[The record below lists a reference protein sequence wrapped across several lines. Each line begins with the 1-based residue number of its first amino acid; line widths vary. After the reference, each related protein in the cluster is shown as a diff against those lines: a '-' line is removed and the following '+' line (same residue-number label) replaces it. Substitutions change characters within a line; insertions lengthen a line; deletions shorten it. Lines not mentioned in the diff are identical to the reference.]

1 MKKFIVKETRPAMAI
16 WTYEVEAKSESEA
29 MAKVFDEMDI
39 KKADLAY
46 DVDFEAD
53 MGVEIDEEPSTSN
66 KEIPGSPEAFAF
78 TKQELIEFTR
88 TIQDRCRVAAFEAI
102 NNAGIDYEDMVEL
115 ELGYDN
121 QILISIDKD
130 ELHNE
135 IEIAID
141 SVFKIDDNDAVYE
154 EITDVIK
161 YIVEYRKV

>member
-1 MKKFIVKETRPAMAI
+1 MKKFIVKETRPAMAV

-29 MAKVFDEMDI
+29 MEKVFDEMDI
-39 KKADLAY
+39 KKADLTY
-46 DVDFEAD
+46 DVNFEAD
-53 MGVEIDEEPSTSN
+53 MEVEIDEEPSTN
-66 KEIPGSPEAFAF
+66 DKETLGSPEAFAF

-102 NNAGIDYEDMVEL
+102 SNAGIDYEDMVKLEL
-115 ELGYDN
+115 EYDN
-121 QILISIDKD
+121 QISISIDED

-141 SVFKIDDNDAVYE
+141 DAFETDDDAVYE